1 VIVTEVPPAAGP
13 VFGLKLVISGVATTV
28 VLVVLVELVVELV
41 VVDEVDVVL
50 LVVVVDVEPGAVV
63 ELVLVEVEVVVV
75 GSVGS
80 GAMTT
85 GSPRRILTYSPT
97 VISGCHLPCLQ
108 TST

>member
-1 VIVTEVPPAAGP
+1 
-13 VFGLKLVISGVATTV
+13 
-28 VLVVLVELVVELV
+28 VLVELVVELV

-50 LVVVVDVEPGAVV
+50 LVVVDVEPGAVV
-63 ELVLVEVEVVVV
+63 ELVLVEVVVV